1 MVNKLEFEYMPD
13 DKIFKLEKKCIDA
26 ELTKKSKLK
35 TMADGQRKCGV
46 CRDVIDKKVKQCN
59 FCGTIGC

>member
-46 CRDVIDKKVKQCN
+46 CRDVIDKKVK
-59 FCGTIGC
+59 